1 MRADLAVRAVK
12 RRGMGREQARGERR
26 AVFNFSVM

>member
-12 RRGMGREQARGERR
+12 RRGMGRAQARGERR
-26 AVFNFSVM
+26 VVFNFSVI